1 MYHFSAK
8 ENCECEKCGESIKF
22 YHLFECK
29 ANSLTLSQAASLYI
43 YGIFH
48 ISFIFHVCINIML
61 YADGVLS
68 INIYIK
74 VETVRPCF
82 RSTLLRKQ
90 SETSTL
96 SETTLGIDTKRKL
109 VRRLPRQHLP

>member
-48 ISFIFHVCINIML
+48 VSFIFHVCINIML
-61 YADGVLS
+61 YADGVLP
-68 INIYIK
+68 INIKELAVLICAGSVK
-74 VETVRPCF
+74 LSSVNKFPRIC
-82 RSTLLRKQ
+82 TL
-90 SETSTL
+90 
-96 SETTLGIDTKRKL
+96 KL
-109 VRRLPRQHLP
+109 V